1 MSTNIDNSV
10 STVPVTVDDG
20 MTTFHNGIF
29 GDVRVVDHRNAPW
42 FIAKD
47 ICDAIDI
54 SNSRQAISRLDD
66 DEKDVISNDT
76 PGGIQEVS
84 IVNEPGMYSLVL
96 SSRKKEARDFKRWIT
111 HDILPAIRATGKY
124 EVKDS
129 VPALMPVITDM
140 QKAIEENTKRVT
152 SIEEMLTS
160 AGILRPFVAP
170 RYTFENLTT
179 RYKQATGRDRVRD
192 FYDDIGDYFG
202 IKVPYSDKIHI
213 TVRDWILQRIPLE
226 TIQEM
231 VVGFETHL
239 LTRSD
244 EGHLVSL
251 NGCFGNTVEW
261 DKVLRE
267 FDHKCAYCGD
277 DKATLIAE
285 HIVPQSI
292 MSKEHPEL
300 TDSIFNI
307 VPTCSSCNKSKNT
320 HHFPS
325 WYKKQPFYSDERY
338 WKILKHISKYHI
350 GNTESIV

>member
-1 MSTNIDNSV
+1 MQNSLINIVSQCSHSFAGITCDVYTDSKGETLLSRKQVGESLEYADPNRAIEKIHRQHRDRLDGL
-10 STVPVTVDDG
+10 STVTKVVTVEG
-20 MTTFHNGIF
+20 GREITRETFVYSMRG
-29 GDVRVVDHRNAPW
+29 VLE
-42 FIAKD
+42 
-47 ICDAIDI
+47 ICRW
-54 SNSRQAISRLDD
+54 SRQQKA
-66 DEKDVISNDT
+66 N
-76 PGGIQEVS
+76 
-84 IVNEPGMYSLVL
+84 
-96 SSRKKEARDFKRWIT
+96 
-111 HDILPAIRATGKY
+111 
-124 EVKDS
+124 
-129 VPALMPVITDM
+129 ALMDFVWDIVESSMNPSDNELSI
-140 QKAIEENTKRVT
+140 RVKH
-152 SIEEMLTS
+152 IEEMLTS

-285 HIVPQSI
+285 HIVPQSV

-307 VPTCSSCNKSKNT
+307 VPTCSSCNKSKGT

-325 WYKKQPFYSDERY
+325 WYKKQSFYSDERY